1 MLLPVE
7 FVVDA
12 HSKQQGQET
21 EDAADATGAT
31 GAGTIVV
38 ECIAVVGLLSVTK
51 EAAEVR
57 DRYSL

>member
-21 EDAADATGAT
+21 EDAADAT